1 MANSDK
7 NIVYTQNDFL
17 VVMSLSDKCGLTVE
31 EIQAKDVP
39 DGVTSYIVDHSSLP
53 TDTDFQNAWVYK
65 DGSVQVD
72 LTKAKEVH
80 KEYIRRERTEKLAAL
95 DIEFQRA
102 LETSA
107 DTSAIVAKKQA
118 LRDATADSAI
128 NAATSTD
135 QLRAQWN
142 TSILGKSPYTS

>member
-17 VVMSLSDKCGLTVE
+17 IVLSLSDKCSLTVE

-72 LTKAKEVH
+72 LAKAKEVH
-80 KEYIRRERTEKLAAL
+80 KEYIRRERQEKLAAL
-95 DIEFQRA
+95 DIEFQQA
-102 LETSA
+102 LETG
-107 DTSAIVAKKQA
+107 DTSAVVAKKQA
-118 LRDATADSAI
+118 LRDAPADSAI
-128 NAATSTD
+128 DAATSTD
-135 QLRAQWN
+135 QLKAQWN
-142 TSILGKSPYTS
+142 TSILGTSPYTS

>member
-7 NIVYTQNDFL
+7 NIVYTQNNIL
-17 VVMSLSDKCGLTVE
+17 VVMSLSDKCPLTVE

-65 DGSVQVD
+65 DGKVEVD

-80 KEYIRRERTEKLAAL
+80 REYIRRERKEKLAAL

-102 LETSA
+102 LETG
-107 DTSAIVAKKQA
+107 DTSAVVAKKQV

-128 NAATSTD
+128 ESATSLAE
-135 QLRAQWN
+135 LRALWN
-142 TSILGKSPYTS
+142 TEILGTSPYS

>member
-7 NIVYTQNDFL
+7 NIVYTVDGFL
-17 VVMSLSDKCGLTVE
+17 VVLMPADNCGLTIE

-65 DGSVQVD
+65 DGKVQVD
-72 LTKAKEVH
+72 LAKAKEVH
-80 KEYIRRERTEKLAAL
+80 REYIRRERKEKLAAL

-102 LETSA
+102 LETG
-107 DTSAIVAKKQA
+107 DTSAVVAKKQV

-128 NAATSTD
+128 DAASNVA
-135 QLRAQWN
+135 QLRALWN
-142 TSILGKSPYTS
+142 TSLLGPSPYN

>member
-65 DGSVQVD
+65 DGKVEVD
-72 LTKAKEVH
+72 LDKAKEVH
-80 KEYIRRERTEKLAAL
+80 REYIRRERKEKLAAL

-102 LETSA
+102 LETG
-107 DTSAIVAKKQA
+107 DTSAVVAKKQV

-128 NAATSTD
+128 ESATSLAE
-135 QLRAQWN
+135 LRALWN
-142 TSILGKSPYTS
+142 TEILGTSPYS

>member
-17 VVMSLSDKCGLTVE
+17 VIMSLSDKCGLTVE

-65 DGSVQVD
+65 DGKVEVD

-80 KEYIRRERTEKLAAL
+80 REYIRRERKEKLAAL

-102 LETSA
+102 LETG
-107 DTSAIVAKKQA
+107 DTSAVVAKKQV

-128 NAATSTD
+128 ESATSLAE
-135 QLRAQWN
+135 LRALWN
-142 TSILGKSPYTS
+142 TEILGTSPYL

>member
-7 NIVYTQNDFL
+7 NIVYTQNNIL

-65 DGSVQVD
+65 DGKVEVD
-72 LTKAKEVH
+72 LAKAKEVH
-80 KEYIRRERTEKLAAL
+80 REYIRRERKEKSHLFPSE
-95 DIEFQRA
+95 IRI
-102 LETSA
+102 A
-107 DTSAIVAKKQA
+107 DE
-118 LRDATADSAI
+118 RF
-128 NAATSTD
+128 
-135 QLRAQWN
+135 
-142 TSILGKSPYTS
+142 ILGRWS

>member
-7 NIVYTQNDFL
+7 NIVYTVADCL
-17 VVMSLSDKCGLTVE
+17 VVVMPADNCGLTVE

-53 TDTDFQNAWVYK
+53 TDTNFQNAWVYK

-72 LTKAKEVH
+72 LAKAKEVH
-80 KEYIRRERTEKLAAL
+80 REYIRRERKEKLAAL

-102 LETSA
+102 LETG
-107 DTSAIVAKKQA
+107 DTSAVVAKKQV
-118 LRDATADSAI
+118 LRDATADCAI
-128 NAATSTD
+128 TAATSVAE
-135 QLRAQWN
+135 LRALWN
-142 TSILGKSPYTS
+142 TEILGTSPYN

>member
-17 VVMSLSDKCGLTVE
+17 VVMSLSDKCSLTVE

-65 DGSVQVD
+65 DGKVEVD
-72 LTKAKEVH
+72 LAKAKEVH
-80 KEYIRRERTEKLAAL
+80 KEYIRRERKEKLAAL

-102 LETSA
+102 LETG
-107 DTSAIVAKKQA
+107 DTSAVVAKKQA

-128 NAATSTD
+128 DAATSVAE
-135 QLRAQWN
+135 LRAQWN
-142 TSILGKSPYTS
+142 TSILGTSPYTS

>member
-7 NIVYTQNDFL
+7 NIVYTQNNIL

-65 DGSVQVD
+65 DGKVEVD
-72 LTKAKEVH
+72 LAKAKEVH
-80 KEYIRRERTEKLAAL
+80 REYIRRERKEKLAAL

-102 LETSA
+102 LETG
-107 DTSAIVAKKQA
+107 DTSAVVAKKQV

-128 NAATSTD
+128 ESATSLAE
-135 QLRAQWN
+135 LRALWN
-142 TSILGKSPYTS
+142 TEILGTSPYS

>member
-7 NIVYTQNDFL
+7 NIVYTVDDFL
-17 VVMSLSDKCGLTVE
+17 VVLMPSNNCGLTVE

-53 TDTDFQNAWVYK
+53 TDIDFQNAWVYK
-65 DGSVQVD
+65 DGKVQVD
-72 LTKAKEVH
+72 LAKAKEVH
-80 KEYIRRERTEKLAAL
+80 REYIRRERKEKLAAL

-102 LETSA
+102 LETG
-107 DTSAIVAKKQA
+107 DTSAVVAKKQA

-128 NAATSTD
+128 DAATSTD
-135 QLRAQWN
+135 QLKAQWN
-142 TSILGKSPYTS
+142 TEILGRSPYN

>member
-7 NIVYTQNDFL
+7 NIVYTVDDCL
-17 VVMSLSDKCGLTVE
+17 VVVMPADNCGLTVE

-53 TDTDFQNAWVYK
+53 TDTNFQNAWVYK

-72 LTKAKEVH
+72 LAKAKEVH
-80 KEYIRRERTEKLAAL
+80 REYIRRERKEKLAAL

-102 LETSA
+102 LETG
-107 DTSAIVAKKQA
+107 DTSAVVAKKQA

-128 NAATSTD
+128 DAATSTD
-135 QLRAQWN
+135 QLKAQWN
-142 TSILGKSPYTS
+142 TEILGRSPYN

>member
-65 DGSVQVD
+65 DGKVEVD
-72 LTKAKEVH
+72 LAKAKEVH
-80 KEYIRRERTEKLAAL
+80 KEYIRRERIEKLAAL
-95 DIEFQRA
+95 DIEFQQA
-102 LETSA
+102 LETG
-107 DTSAIVAKKQA
+107 DTSAVVAKKQA

-128 NAATSTD
+128 DAATSTD
-135 QLRAQWN
+135 QLKAQWN
-142 TSILGKSPYTS
+142 TSILGTSPYT

>member
-7 NIVYTQNDFL
+7 NIVYTQNNIL

-65 DGSVQVD
+65 DGKVEVD

-80 KEYIRRERTEKLAAL
+80 REYIRRERKEKLAAL

-102 LETSA
+102 LETG
-107 DTSAIVAKKQA
+107 DTSAVVAKKQV

-128 NAATSTD
+128 ESATSLAE
-135 QLRAQWN
+135 LRALWN
-142 TSILGKSPYTS
+142 TEILGTSPYS

>member
-17 VVMSLSDKCGLTVE
+17 VVMSLSDKCSLTVE

-65 DGSVQVD
+65 DGKVEVD
-72 LTKAKEVH
+72 LAKAKEVH
-80 KEYIRRERTEKLAAL
+80 KEYIRRERKEKLAAL

-102 LETSA
+102 LETG
-107 DTSAIVAKKQA
+107 DTSAVVAKKQA

-128 NAATSTD
+128 DAATSVAE
-135 QLRAQWN
+135 LKAQWN
-142 TSILGKSPYTS
+142 TSILGTSPYTS

>member
-7 NIVYTQNDFL
+7 NIVYTQNNIL

-65 DGSVQVD
+65 DGKVQVD
-72 LTKAKEVH
+72 LAKAKEVH
-80 KEYIRRERTEKLAAL
+80 REYIRRERKEKLAAL

-102 LETSA
+102 LETG
-107 DTSAIVAKKQA
+107 DTSAVVAKKQV

-128 NAATSTD
+128 ESATSLAE
-135 QLRAQWN
+135 LRALWN
-142 TSILGKSPYTS
+142 TEILGTSPYS

>member
-53 TDTDFQNAWVYK
+53 TDIDFQNAWVYR
-65 DGSVQVD
+65 DGKVEVD
-72 LTKAKEVH
+72 LDKAKEVH
-80 KEYIRRERTEKLAAL
+80 REYIRRERKEKLAAL

-102 LETSA
+102 LETG
-107 DTSAIVAKKQA
+107 DTSAVVAKKQV

-128 NAATSTD
+128 ESATSLAE
-135 QLRAQWN
+135 LRALWN
-142 TSILGKSPYTS
+142 TEILGTSPYS

>member
-1 MANSDK
+1 MANSDY
-7 NIVYTQNDFL
+7 NIVYTVNDFL

-39 DGVTSYIVDHSSLP
+39 DGVTSYIVKHSDLP
-53 TDTDFQNAWVYK
+53 SDTDFQNAWVYK

-72 LTKAKEVH
+72 LAKAKEVH
-80 KEYIRRERTEKLAAL
+80 REYIRRERKEKLAAL

-102 LETSA
+102 LETG
-107 DTSAIVAKKQA
+107 DTSAVVAKKQV

-128 NAATSTD
+128 TAATSLAE
-135 QLRAQWN
+135 LRALWN
-142 TSILGKSPYTS
+142 TEILGRSPYN

>member
-17 VVMSLSDKCGLTVE
+17 VVMSLSDKCPLTVE

-65 DGSVQVD
+65 DGKVEVD

-80 KEYIRRERTEKLAAL
+80 REYIRRERKEKLAAL

-102 LETSA
+102 LETG
-107 DTSAIVAKKQA
+107 DTSAVVAKKQV

-128 NAATSTD
+128 ESATSLAE
-135 QLRAQWN
+135 LRALWN
-142 TSILGKSPYTS
+142 TEILGTSPYL

>member
-1 MANSDK
+1 MANSDY
-7 NIVYTQNDFL
+7 NIVYTVNDFL
-17 VVMSLSDKCGLTVE
+17 VVLMPADNCSLTIQ

-53 TDTDFQNAWVYK
+53 TDIDFQNAWVYK
-65 DGSVQVD
+65 DGKVEVD

-80 KEYIRRERTEKLAAL
+80 REYIRRERKEKLAAL

-102 LETSA
+102 METG
-107 DTSAIVAKKQA
+107 DTSAVVAKKQV

-128 NAATSTD
+128 DAASNLG
-135 QLRAQWN
+135 QLRALWN
-142 TSILGKSPYTS
+142 TSLLGPSPYN

>member
-65 DGSVQVD
+65 DGKVQVD
-72 LTKAKEVH
+72 LAKAKEVH
-80 KEYIRRERTEKLAAL
+80 REYIRRERKEKLAAL

-102 LETSA
+102 LETG
-107 DTSAIVAKKQA
+107 DTSAVVAKKQV

-128 NAATSTD
+128 ESATSLAE
-135 QLRAQWN
+135 LRALWN
-142 TSILGKSPYTS
+142 TEILGTSPYS

>member
-7 NIVYTQNDFL
+7 NIVYTQNNIL

-39 DGVTSYIVDHSSLP
+39 EGVTSYIVDHSSLP

-65 DGSVQVD
+65 DGKVEVD
-72 LTKAKEVH
+72 LAKAKEVH
-80 KEYIRRERTEKLAAL
+80 REYIRRERKEKLAAL

-102 LETSA
+102 LETG
-107 DTSAIVAKKQA
+107 DTSAVVAKKQV

-128 NAATSTD
+128 ESATSLAE
-135 QLRAQWN
+135 LRALWN
-142 TSILGKSPYTS
+142 TEILGTSPYS

>member
-7 NIVYTQNDFL
+7 NIVYTVDDCL
-17 VVMSLSDKCGLTVE
+17 VVVMPADNCGLTVE
-31 EIQAKDVP
+31 EIRAKDVP

-53 TDTDFQNAWVYK
+53 TDTNFQNAWVYK

-72 LTKAKEVH
+72 LAKAKEVH
-80 KEYIRRERTEKLAAL
+80 REYIRRERKEKLAAL

-102 LETSA
+102 LETG
-107 DTSAIVAKKQA
+107 DTSAVVAKKQA

-128 NAATSTD
+128 DAATSTD
-135 QLRAQWN
+135 QLKAQWN
-142 TSILGKSPYTS
+142 TEILGRSPYN

>member
-7 NIVYTQNDFL
+7 NIVYTVDDCL
-17 VVMSLSDKCGLTVE
+17 VVVMPADNCGLTVE

-39 DGVTSYIVDHSSLP
+39 DGVTSNIVDHSSLP
-53 TDTDFQNAWVYK
+53 TDTNFQNAWVYK

-72 LTKAKEVH
+72 LAKAKEVH
-80 KEYIRRERTEKLAAL
+80 REYIRRERKEKLAAL

-102 LETSA
+102 LETG
-107 DTSAIVAKKQA
+107 DTSAVVAKKQA

-128 NAATSTD
+128 DAATSTD
-135 QLRAQWN
+135 QLKAQWN
-142 TSILGKSPYTS
+142 TEILGRSPYN

>member
-7 NIVYTQNDFL
+7 NIVYTQNNIL

-53 TDTDFQNAWVYK
+53 TDIDFQNAWVYK
-65 DGSVQVD
+65 DGKVQVD
-72 LTKAKEVH
+72 LAKAKEVH
-80 KEYIRRERTEKLAAL
+80 REYIRRERKEKLAAL

-102 LETSA
+102 LETG
-107 DTSAIVAKKQA
+107 DTSAVVAKKQV

-128 NAATSTD
+128 ESATSLAE
-135 QLRAQWN
+135 LRALWN
-142 TSILGKSPYTS
+142 TEILGTSPYS

>member
-1 MANSDK
+1 MANSDY
-7 NIVYTQNDFL
+7 NIVYTVNDFL

-39 DGVTSYIVDHSSLP
+39 DGVTSYIVKHSDLP

-65 DGSVQVD
+65 DGKVEVD
-72 LTKAKEVH
+72 LAKAKEVH
-80 KEYIRRERTEKLAAL
+80 REYIRRERIEKLAAL

-102 LETSA
+102 LETG
-107 DTSAIVAKKQA
+107 DTSAVVAKKQV

-128 NAATSTD
+128 TAATSLAE
-135 QLRAQWN
+135 LRALWN
-142 TSILGKSPYTS
+142 TNILGTSPYTN